1 MALDELYREVI
12 LDHFERPRNKGKLD
26 PHDVYEHGSN
36 PLCGD
41 KLDLYLNFDEQG
53 KVKDVKFE
61 GSGCSI
67 SQSSISMLTEA
78 IHGKSYDEIKK
89 IIADFKAMMLEDR
102 PNPFTDDDDLEDLA
116 ALEGVKKY
124 PVRVKCALLGW
135 NTLDEALEK
144 KFHSAS

>member
-12 LDHFERPRNKGKLD
+12 LDHFEHPRNKGKLE
-26 PHDVYEHGSN
+26 PHEVFEHGSN

-41 KLDLYLNFDEQG
+41 KLDLYMNFDSEG

-78 IHGKSYDEIKK
+78 IMGKSYDEINK
-89 IIADFKAMMLEDR
+89 IIADFKLMMTGNQ
-102 PNPFTDDDDLEDLA
+102 PNPFAENEELEDLA

-135 NTLDEALEK
+135 NTLAEALNK
-144 KFHSAS
+144 KFSHS